1 VEQAQQSVARANSG
15 SLHTRSLADGTRVFR
30 LRFNAVGRRELMSL
44 HERPG
49 CDCGCGGGWDEPAAR
64 RELGDAIARV
74 RLGVWKRPTA
84 ASRKRRAG
92 TGTSFEEYA
101 LRWLQAKTDGLFGEI
116 APATAADYR
125 WCIERHLL
133 PIFGDCTV
141 EEIDRA
147 RCLRLKARLLSDARE
162 LREALAAG
170 REMRDER
177 GRRRRPLGPTSVRK
191 VLTALGAILDDA
203 VEDDLIE
210 SNPARGKRM
219 RVRVPKPNRTFLEM
233 DELALLLDA
242 AGIQDRLPQDMRL
255 PQEPGLM
262 TSRVAH
268 LLAQGY
274 RPAQIAR
281 RLGCARSTV
290 SFHLR
295 LLGVEAGRGYAGRRV
310 AVEILGRSGV
320 RVSELCDLRI
330 GQVRLHGS
338 DGGRFR
344 ILDSKTETGIREV
357 QMTPE
362 LSAVVREHLGR
373 LRRAGA
379 PTGPKAYLVPNLR
392 GGRMDRG
399 RVARILTLAS
409 GRASGQLI
417 ARGLPP
423 LPNTTP
429 HTLRRTYISIALLAN
444 EFDVKW
450 VMGQVGH
457 ADSRMTM
464 DVYAQLEQRVK
475 RSHGTS
481 FDRLV
486 SQAGELHG
494 DPATAAA

>member
-1 VEQAQQSVARANSG
+1 MASVRRVEQAQQSVARANSG

-49 CDCGCGGGWDEPAAR
+49 CDCGCGSGWDEPAAR

-92 TGTSFEEYA
+92 TGTSFEDYA

-177 GRRRRPLGPTSVRK
+177 GRRRRPLGPT
-191 VLTALGAILDDA
+191 
-203 VEDDLIE
+203 
-210 SNPARGKRM
+210 
-219 RVRVPKPNRTFLEM
+219 
-233 DELALLLDA
+233 
-242 AGIQDRLPQDMRL
+242 
-255 PQEPGLM
+255 
-262 TSRVAH
+262 
-268 LLAQGY
+268 
-274 RPAQIAR
+274 
-281 RLGCARSTV
+281 
-290 SFHLR
+290 
-295 LLGVEAGRGYAGRRV
+295 
-310 AVEILGRSGV
+310 
-320 RVSELCDLRI
+320 
-330 GQVRLHGS
+330 
-338 DGGRFR
+338 
-344 ILDSKTETGIREV
+344 
-357 QMTPE
+357 
-362 LSAVVREHLGR
+362 
-373 LRRAGA
+373 
-379 PTGPKAYLVPNLR
+379 AYLVPNMR

-409 GRASGQLI
+409 GQASEQLT
-417 ARGLPP
+417 AKGLPP

-464 DVYAQLEQRVK
+464 DVYAQLEQRAK

-486 SQAGELHG
+486 RQAHEQHG
-494 DPATAAA
+494 DPATAAAA